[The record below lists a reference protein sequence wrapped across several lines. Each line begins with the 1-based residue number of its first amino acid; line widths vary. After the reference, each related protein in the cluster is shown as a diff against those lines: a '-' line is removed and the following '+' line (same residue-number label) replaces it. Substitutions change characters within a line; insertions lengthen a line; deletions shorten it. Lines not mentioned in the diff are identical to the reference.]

1 MGIMHSEYRDR
12 INHWIRTLKE
22 DFYTPAGTLDW
33 EVFKTMEQ
41 LSFEEAGKRTYERV
55 EPGYTWGDTYEYAW
69 FRTKLT
75 LPEETAGKRIVL
87 NLCPGGESTVFVN
100 GSAFGTYRADWVKQP
115 HHFLVDNTLTREAK
129 PGDVFEICMET
140 YAGHFY
146 AEAQDSG
153 CSTGPV
159 LPGLYRD
166 ELAEGARRTLGEGT
180 YGIWDEDAYQLFMD
194 VETLSSLLKTLDED
208 SLRAA
213 RVAEALEQFTL
224 LVDFE
229 QEKAARSRDY
239 RKARAMLEPVL
250 SAVNGSTMPVFSAI
264 GNAHLDLAW
273 LWPMAETYRKT
284 ARTFAAQLR
293 LMEEYK
299 DYKFIQSQPAC
310 YEMCRKYY
318 PELFEEI
325 RKAVKN
331 GQWIAEGAMWVEP
344 DTNMAGGEALIRQL
358 LYGKAYYK
366 EMFDVDSKMLWLPDT
381 FGYTAALP
389 QILRKCGVDYLVT
402 QKIFWSYNE
411 GEQFPYHYFS
421 WRGMDGSEIEA
432 FLPTNYTYY
441 TSPEEMNTVWKKRV
455 QKRDLDTFLIPFGY
469 GDGGGGPT
477 RDHIEFI
484 ERQKDLEGGVR
495 IEMENPVDYFERME
509 SRGGPANTYVGELY
523 FTAHRGTYTSQAA
536 IKKWNRRAELTMR
549 DLELWASA
557 AASMAAG
564 HGKESV
570 SGNNTENAAGSAYQ
584 YPAEQTERLWKET
597 LLNQFHDI
605 LPGSSIHRV
614 YEEAERSLGRVCEE
628 AEKLCGEAVS
638 SLIEEGDGITVFNS
652 LSFPR
657 ICLIDVPEEYEKGCR
672 TLEGETVPVYTGGK
686 TVTARVAV
694 PPMGAVTVV
703 PYESEETIPGAVK
716 EAAPAAMKETGSV
729 PAPSSTLAV
738 VIPQGDGFVMEN
750 DRLRVTVASNAEITS
765 YVLKESGREFARTPM
780 NHFRLFKDVP
790 RKFDA
795 WDIDS
800 NYAEQEIEGAFDV
813 HVEIVCAAGAR
824 AVLRAAGKIGSSS
837 FSQDITLAVG
847 ESRIEFATEVDWREL
862 HRLLKV
868 SFPTVLYGEHGINE
882 MQFGY
887 VERPMYRS
895 RAYDKDRFE
904 VCNHRYSAVCDGG
917 NGFAVLND
925 CKYGISMEDGAL
937 ELTLL
942 RAGACPDMRADNR
955 IHTFTYG
962 AAAWNGSFQES
973 DVVRQGYEMNV
984 APLVV
989 NGRTD
994 TFSLADTGSDH
1005 VVIEAV
1011 KLAED
1016 GSGDV
1021 VFRLYECKK
1030 RMDSAAVK
1038 INLPVKSAWLCDM
1051 LENKEEEAAVTD
1063 GVINLDFKAF
1073 EIKTV
1078 RIALK

>member
-22 DFYTPAGTLDW
+22 DFYTPVGTLNW

-41 LSFEEAGKRTYERV
+41 LSYEEAGAGTYERV
-55 EPGYTWGDTYEYAW
+55 EPGYTWGKTYEYAW
-69 FRTKLT
+69 FRTTLS
-75 LPEETAGKRIVL
+75 LPEETAGKRVVL
-87 NLCPGGESTVFVN
+87 DLCPGGESTVFVN
-100 GSAFGTYRADWVKQP
+100 GAAFGTYRADWVKQP

-129 PGDVFEICMET
+129 PGEVFDICMET

-153 CSTGPV
+153 CATGPV

-166 ELAEGARRTLGEGT
+166 ELTEGARRTLREGT

-194 VETLSSLLKTLDED
+194 VETLSSLLKILDED

-224 LVDFE
+224 IVDFE
-229 QEKAARSRDY
+229 QEKEARSRDY
-239 RKARAMLEPVL
+239 RKARAALEPVL
-250 SAVNGSTMPVFSAI
+250 SAVNGSTTPVFSAI

-293 LMEEYK
+293 LMEEYQ

-310 YEMCRKYY
+310 YEMCRQYY

-325 RKAVKN
+325 RKAVKK

-344 DTNMAGGEALIRQL
+344 DTNMAGGEALVRQL

-366 EMFDVDSKMLWLPDT
+366 KMFAVDSRMLWLPDT

-389 QILRKCGVDYLVT
+389 QILKKCGVDYLVT

-411 GEQFPYHYFS
+411 GEQFPYHYFT
-421 WRGMDGSEIEA
+421 WRGMDGSEIDA

-441 TSPEEMNTVWKKRV
+441 TSPEEMNTVWKNRV
-455 QKRDLDTFLIPFGY
+455 QKRSLDTFLIPFGY

-484 ERQKDLEGGVR
+484 ERQKNLEGGVR

-509 SRGGPANTYVGELY
+509 SRGGPSNTYVGELY

-536 IKKWNRRAELTMR
+536 VKKWNRRAEFAMR

-557 AASMAAG
+557 AASMPAG
-564 HGKESV
+564 
-570 SGNNTENAAGSAYQ
+570 SGMVPDGENAAGSGYR
-584 YPAEQTERLWKET
+584 YPAEETERLWKET

-614 YEEAERSLGRVCEE
+614 YEEAESSLGRVCEE
-628 AEKLCGEAVS
+628 AGKFCRDAVT
-638 SLIEEGDGITVFNS
+638 SLIQEGEGLTVFNS

-657 ICLIDVPEEYEKGCR
+657 VCLIDVPENYGTGAR
-672 TLEGETVPVYTGGK
+672 TLDGETVPVYTDGK
-686 TVTARVAV
+686 TVTARIMV
-694 PPMGAVTVV
+694 PPLGAVTVV
-703 PYESEETIPGAVK
+703 PCGDGETAPEAVK
-716 EAAPAAMKETGSV
+716 ETGL
-729 PAPSSTLAV
+729 TLPPAV
-738 VIPQGDGFVMEN
+738 VKAEGDGFVMEN

-765 YVLKESGREFARTPM
+765 YVLKENGREFAETPM

-800 NYAEQEIEGAFDV
+800 NYREQEIEGAFDV
-813 HVEIVCAAGAR
+813 KVEIICAAGAR
-824 AVLRAAGKIGSSS
+824 AALRATGKIGSSS
-837 FSQDITLAVG
+837 FCQDITLAVG
-847 ESRIEFATEVDWREL
+847 ESRVEFRTEIDWHEL

-868 SFPTVLYGEHGINE
+868 SFPTILYGEYGINE

-887 VERPMYRS
+887 VERPMHRS
-895 RAYDKDRFE
+895 RAYEKERFE

-942 RAGACPDMRADNR
+942 RAGACPDMQADNR

-973 DVVRQGYEMNV
+973 DVVKQGYEINV
-984 APLVV
+984 PPLVI
-989 NGRTD
+989 NGITD

-1005 VVIEAV
+1005 IVIEAV

-1016 GSGDV
+1016 GSGDLI
-1021 VFRLYECKK
+1021 FRLYECKK
-1030 RMDSAAVK
+1030 RIDSTAVK
-1038 INLPVKSAWLCDM
+1038 INLPVKAAWLCDM
-1051 LENKEEEAAVTD
+1051 LENKEEEVCVTD
-1063 GVINLDFKAF
+1063 GAVILDFRAF

-1078 RIALK
+1078 RIELK

>member
-22 DFYTPAGTLDW
+22 DFYTPVGTLNW

-41 LSFEEAGKRTYERV
+41 LSYEEAGAGTYERV
-55 EPGYTWGDTYEYAW
+55 EPGYTWGKTYEYAW
-69 FRTKLT
+69 FRTTLS
-75 LPEETAGKRIVL
+75 LPEEAAGKRVVL
-87 NLCPGGESTVFVN
+87 DLCPGGESTVFVN
-100 GSAFGTYRADWVKQP
+100 GAAFGTYRADWVKQP

-129 PGDVFEICMET
+129 PGEVFDICMET

-153 CSTGPV
+153 CATGPV

-166 ELAEGARRTLGEGT
+166 ELTEGARRTLGEGT

-194 VETLSSLLKTLDED
+194 VETLSSLLKILDED

-224 LVDFE
+224 IVDFE
-229 QEKAARSRDY
+229 QEKEARSRDY
-239 RKARAMLEPVL
+239 RKARAALEPVL
-250 SAVNGSTMPVFSAI
+250 SAVNGSTTPVFSAI

-293 LMEEYK
+293 LMEEYQ

-310 YEMCRKYY
+310 YEMCRQYY

-325 RKAVKN
+325 RKAVKK

-366 EMFDVDSKMLWLPDT
+366 KMFAVDSRMLWLPDT

-389 QILRKCGVDYLVT
+389 QILKKCGVDYLVT

-411 GEQFPYHYFS
+411 GEQFPYHYFT
-421 WRGMDGSEIEA
+421 WRGMDGSEIDA

-441 TSPEEMNTVWKKRV
+441 TSPEEMNTVWKNRV
-455 QKRDLDTFLIPFGY
+455 QKRSLDTFLIPFGY

-484 ERQKDLEGGVR
+484 ERQKNLEGGVR

-509 SRGGPANTYVGELY
+509 SRGGPSNTYVGELY

-536 IKKWNRRAELTMR
+536 VKRWNRRAEFAMR

-557 AASMAAG
+557 AASMPAG
-564 HGKESV
+564 
-570 SGNNTENAAGSAYQ
+570 SGMVPDGENAAGSGYR
-584 YPAEQTERLWKET
+584 YPAEETERLWKET

-614 YEEAERSLGRVCEE
+614 YEEAESYLGRVCEE
-628 AEKLCGEAVS
+628 AGKFCRDAVT
-638 SLIEEGDGITVFNS
+638 SLIQEGEGLTVFNS

-657 ICLIDVPEEYEKGCR
+657 VCLIDVPENYGTGAR
-672 TLEGETVPVYTGGK
+672 TLDGETVPVYTDGK
-686 TVTARVAV
+686 TVTARIMV
-694 PPMGAVTVV
+694 PPLGAVTVV
-703 PYESEETIPGAVK
+703 PCGDGETAPEAVK
-716 EAAPAAMKETGSV
+716 ETGL
-729 PAPSSTLAV
+729 TLPPAV
-738 VIPQGDGFVMEN
+738 VKAEGDGFVMEN

-765 YVLKESGREFARTPM
+765 YVLKENGREFAETPM

-800 NYAEQEIEGAFDV
+800 NYREQEIEGAFDV
-813 HVEIVCAAGAR
+813 KVEIICAAGAR
-824 AVLRAAGKIGSSS
+824 AALRATGKIGSSS
-837 FSQDITLAVG
+837 FCQDITLAVG
-847 ESRIEFATEVDWREL
+847 ESRVEFRTEIDWHEL

-868 SFPTVLYGEHGINE
+868 SFPTILYGEYGINE

-887 VERPMYRS
+887 VERPMHRS
-895 RAYDKDRFE
+895 RAYEKERFE

-942 RAGACPDMRADNR
+942 RAGACPDMQADNR
-955 IHTFTYG
+955 VHTFTYG

-973 DVVRQGYEMNV
+973 DVVKQGYEINV
-984 APLVV
+984 PPLVI
-989 NGRTD
+989 NGITN

-1005 VVIEAV
+1005 IVIEAV

-1016 GSGDV
+1016 GSGDLI
-1021 VFRLYECKK
+1021 FRLYECKK
-1030 RMDSAAVK
+1030 RIDSTAVK
-1038 INLPVKSAWLCDM
+1038 INLPVKAAWLCDM
-1051 LENKEEEAAVTD
+1051 LENKEEEVCVTD
-1063 GVINLDFKAF
+1063 GAVILDFRAF

-1078 RIALK
+1078 RIELK